1 MENLW
6 KHFVLREVKSHGLG
20 EKKKKKK
27 IRPVEK
33 NSRTSKK
40 TPPVTAPKESEKSR
54 VSSKLNWKSVL
65 NIVSPSI
72 CLCKPDIKRLTV
84 WSRNRV
90 QLRES
95 RNRPKVTRLLNAS
108 VHPFSTF
115 LSCPLPS
122 SLLFW
127 PLTGSLLDVVSGAWA
142 AFDSENL
149 GADPKCLGF
158 ERLVYSVAHTFTLL
172 VSHK

>member
-6 KHFVLREVKSHGLG
+6 KHFVLREVKAHGLG

-115 LSCPLPS
+115 LSCPFFVVILTSDRKS
-122 SLLFW
+122 SWCCVWCLSRLRLRESRSR
-127 PLTGSLLDVVSGAWA
+127 PKVSWLREACVQCCTYLYFA
-142 AFDSENL
+142 CKS
-149 GADPKCLGF
+149 
-158 ERLVYSVAHTFTLL
+158 
-172 VSHK
+172 